1 MSSTTFR
8 EVGDYRIATSIYR
21 NILPDWLLQSI
32 NITISD
38 KGVGLNIRGSREEW
52 IVSNNR
58 ELEHNILR

>member
-32 NITISD
+32 NNTISE
-38 KGVGLNIRGSREEW
+38 KAVGLNIRGSRGEW

-58 ELEHNILR
+58 DLA